1 MRDGITNWIDA
12 TGLGTVLMSAY
23 MNITELLNVQSWNK
37 VILFLTSIFGLI
49 YLIMKIYHLYLE
61 TREKRKKLGRKG
73 II

>member
-49 YLIMKIYHLYLE
+49 YLIMKIYHQYLE